1 MTRNGIYSILALAVL
16 LLSIVPVGTAVFLL
30 GFINGDS
37 PCVMCWEQRTGMVLV
52 ALTGL
57 FVLRYGPRPK
67 YLGLSV
73 LLGAWGVF
81 MGLRHTGMHAARDV
95 GQGFSLEILGAHT
108 YTWALFIFWVCT
120 VTMGV
125 LLMLLREGEP
135 PTEPRT
141 LRPIESLAFGVFLIV
156 AAGNIV
162 QAFASTGPPPY
173 MGQSDPVRF
182 SFQPKHWVWSTE
194 EWSPAPVSLRG
205 RWAIEKP
212 GVDGLPADP
221 ASGPLANLPVLPIR
235 EQRLLVLPL
244 RGTITDL
251 AYEPATNRFLVT
263 TQAGVYI
270 TDGSLGRVAKYTI
283 VDPGYSIDLGQ
294 FAGATFLERK
304 IVMAVGENKSYVVLR
319 ENDRADADK
328 NFRFFLESAD
338 RFDEVSRSR
347 LGTVRA
353 RMMYTMSLAFDPAT
367 RSVYTLT
374 VPNAK
379 VKRLVVSRFD
389 RRDLTLSEEF
399 MPALAP
405 DSGLR
410 LSGDKRSLDE
420 YYVTGATVDAGRLY
434 AISAAFNTLLT
445 IDLAT
450 HNLVAAHAI
459 PGLDRPVGLTIKGDD
474 FYIVGE
480 GGGLA
485 VVARPVDPR
494 SVATDVAGEQTA
506 GAKAEGAKPED
517 AKKTGAKPADAKAAT
532 PGPVGGVRK

>member
-1 MTRNGIYSILALAVL
+1 VRRNAIYSILAVAVL
-16 LLSIVPVGTAVFLL
+16 VLSLVPVGTAVFLL
-30 GFINGDS
+30 GFVYGDS

-73 LLGAWGVF
+73 LLGAWGIF

-108 YTWALFIFWVCT
+108 YTWALFIFWICT

-125 LLMLLREGEP
+125 LLMLLREGE
-135 PTEPRT
+135 TSAEPRT
-141 LRPIESLAFGVFLIV
+141 LRPLESLAFSVFLIV
-156 AAGNIV
+156 AAGNMV

-182 SFQPKHWVWSTE
+182 SFTPKNWVWSLE

-212 GVDGLPADP
+212 GVAGLPADP
-221 ASGPLANLPVLPIR
+221 AAGPLGNLPVLPIR
-235 EQRLLVLPL
+235 EQRTLALPL

-251 AYEPATNRFLVT
+251 AYEPATNRYLVT
-263 TQAGVYI
+263 TQSGVYI
-270 TDGSLGRVAKYTI
+270 TDGSLGRIAKYTV
-283 VDPGYSIDLGQ
+283 VDPGFSIDLGR
-294 FAGATFLERK
+294 FAGAAFLERK
-304 IVMAVGENKSYVVLR
+304 VVMAVGENKSFVVLR
-319 ENDRADADK
+319 ENDQADADK
-328 NFRFFLESAD
+328 NFRFFLESFD

-367 RSVYTLT
+367 KSIYTVT

-399 MPALAP
+399 MPALAAEA
-405 DSGLR
+405 GLR

-420 YYVTGATVDAGRLY
+420 YYITGATVDGGRLY
-434 AISAAFNTLLT
+434 AISAAFSTLLA

-450 HNLVAAHAI
+450 HKVVEAYAI
-459 PGLDRPVGLTIKGDD
+459 PGLDRPVGLALKGDD

-480 GGGLA
+480 GGALA
-485 VVARPVDPR
+485 VVAKPTEAAP
-494 SVATDVAGEQTA
+494 
-506 GAKAEGAKPED
+506 GASK
-517 AKKTGAKPADAKAAT
+517 
-532 PGPVGGVRK
+532 